1 MSVSYLTPKAR
12 PVLVGAAGRG
22 SVAVEH
28 IKTGEV
34 IVAFG
39 GRAMV
44 RDEFDLLPEGQR
56 ARSIQIEDDLYLSGA
71 PEPEPADF
79 INHSCQPNC
88 GLSGATVLLAM
99 RDIEPGEPLTYDY
112 ATSDGSDYDEFDCM
126 CGVDTCRG
134 KVTGQDWMLPDLQL
148 RYRGWFSPYIANRI
162 AVLSQPSGQRRAFA
176 Y

>member
-88 GLSGATVLLAM
+88 GLSGA
-99 RDIEPGEPLTYDY
+99 
-112 ATSDGSDYDEFDCM
+112 
-126 CGVDTCRG
+126 
-134 KVTGQDWMLPDLQL
+134 
-148 RYRGWFSPYIANRI
+148 
-162 AVLSQPSGQRRAFA
+162 
-176 Y
+176 